1 MTIITNEFCVE
12 INFDAAVNCMD
23 DEIREM
29 LHQEIAP
36 CTDQEFF
43 DAYCKAHEDK
53 FDEEWELAKENPVF

>member
-1 MTIITNEFCVE
+1 MTTITNEFGAE

-23 DEIREM
+23 DDIREM
-29 LHQEIAP
+29 LHEEIAP
-36 CTDQEFF
+36 CTDKEFF